1 MKRTPLIASLTTV
14 ALLGLAGCG
23 GGDEAL
29 ESDSSGDS
37 GSGDSGS
44 SGEVVVGS
52 ANFPEN
58 ALLAEIYAGALNG
71 AGVEA
76 TTKLNIGS
84 REVYIPAIEDASI
97 DILPEY
103 TGVLR
108 DYFLAEE
115 EAGAVGE
122 SSDSE
127 GVYSELTDTL
137 PEELTVLDY
146 SEAEDKDAV
155 VVTSETAEEYDLT
168 EIGDLAE
175 VAGDLTLGGAPE
187 WKTRQT
193 GLPGLE
199 EVYGVV
205 FGDFIE
211 LDAGGPQSLGALLNG
226 RVDAANLFTTDPN
239 IAAEDLV
246 PLEDPDALFA
256 AQNIVPL
263 LRSEVVDDTVT
274 ETLNSVSEALDTET
288 LGALVTQVV
297 IDKEDPQAVAEQF
310 LADNDLA

>member
-29 ESDSSGDS
+29 ESDTSGDS
-37 GSGDSGS
+37 GSSGGS
-44 SGEVVVGS
+44 GSGEVVVGS

-76 TTKLNIGS
+76 STRLNIGS
-84 REVYIPAIEDASI
+84 REVYLPALEDGSI

-108 DYFLAEE
+108 DYYLAEE
-115 EAGAVGE
+115 DPSAVGE
-122 SSDSE
+122 ASDPE
-127 GVYSELTDTL
+127 GVYSELQEVL
-137 PEELTVLDY
+137 PDDLVALDY
-146 SEAEDKDAV
+146 AEAEDKDAV
-155 VVTSETAEEYDLT
+155 VVTAETAEEYSLT

-175 VAGDLTLGGAPE
+175 VAGDLTLGGPPE

-193 GLPGLE
+193 GLPGLA
-199 EVYGVV
+199 EVYGVE

-211 LDAGGPQSLGALLNG
+211 LDAGGPQTLGALLNG
-226 RVDAANLFTTDPN
+226 RIDAANLFTTDPN
-239 IAAEDLV
+239 VAAEDLV
-246 PLEDPDALFA
+246 ALEDPEALFA

-263 LRSEVVDDTVT
+263 LRSDAEDETVT
-274 ETLNSVSEALDTET
+274 EALDSVSQALDTET
-288 LGALVTQVV
+288 LAGLVTQVV
-297 IDKEDPQAVAEQF
+297 IDKEDPSAVAEQF
-310 LADNDLA
+310 LTDNDLA